1 MVVSVHYFAESSTI
15 DTPTNAKGV
24 RCGQPS
30 HPTTQIKDIDS
41 QIQKEDCCLK
51 VSYSDFNMYVCVQ
64 LVLLLR
70 N

>member
-1 MVVSVHYFAESSTI
+1 MPKVLA
-15 DTPTNAKGV
+15 

-30 HPTTQIKDIDS
+30 HTQQLKLYRHIDS